1 MLHEYPYLSHRTP
14 VLARNV
20 VATSQPLAAQAGLAM
35 LHRGGT
41 AVDAAV
47 AAAATLAVVQPTS
60 NGLGSDAFALVW
72 DGAALHGLNG
82 SGRSPRRFTTERFGA
97 RDAMPTSGWDA
108 VTVPGAVSAWVALHA
123 RFGRLAFDRVL
134 EPAIAYARDGFL
146 VSPKTAALWSQARD
160 VHGDRSDFVGAFL
173 PAGVAPAA
181 ASVWRFPDQARTLE
195 AIAASRGERF
205 YRGDI
210 GRAIVDHAAT
220 EGAVFDERDLAEHEP
235 LWVDPIAL
243 PFDLPG
249 GPSTLHELPPNG
261 QGVAA
266 LIALGILDHTP
277 IRDLEPDR
285 ADALHLQIEALKLAF
300 DDAHRH
306 VADPDHVDGSIDAL
320 LEPRSLRAR
329 ARAIDP
335 DRAATPSRGPT
346 PGGGTVYL
354 AAADA
359 AGMMVSFIQ
368 SNYMGFGSGVVVPG
382 TGISLQN
389 RGAGFTL
396 EHGHPNRVEG
406 AKRPFHTIMPGFVTR
421 AGQPVLSFG
430 MTGGPMQPQGH
441 VQLFLRTALW
451 GQNVQ
456 AACDAPRWQVGAGV
470 RVDVERGVASEVVA
484 DLRRRGHDVRVSGS
498 TFGGAQLI
506 ERVVGGYVAASDP
519 RTDGQAVGF

>member
-1 MLHEYPYLSHRTP
+1 VLHEYPYPSHRTP

-35 LHRGGT
+35 LQRGGS
-41 AVDAAV
+41 AVDATV

-72 DGAALHGLNG
+72 DGSVLHGLNG
-82 SGRSPRRFTTERFGA
+82 SGRSPRHWAAERFDA
-97 RDAMPTSGWDA
+97 LDAMPTSGWDA
-108 VTVPGAVSAWVALHA
+108 VTVPGAVSAWVALHE
-123 RFGRLAFDRVL
+123 RFGRLALDSVL
-134 EPAIAYARDGFL
+134 EPAISYARDGFL

-160 VHGDRSDFVGAFL
+160 VHGERSDFVRAFL
-173 PAGVAPAA
+173 PDGAAPAA
-181 ASVWRFPDQARTLE
+181 GSVWRFPDHGRTLE
-195 AIAASRGERF
+195 AIATSRGERF

-210 GRAIVDHAAT
+210 ARAIVSHAHS
-220 EGAVFDERDLAEHEP
+220 EGAALDERDLAEHAP

-249 GPSTLHELPPNG
+249 GASTLHELPPNG
-261 QGVAA
+261 QGIAA

-277 IRDLEPDR
+277 IRDLEPDC
-285 ADALHLQIEALKLAF
+285 AVALHLQIEALKLAF
-300 DDAHRH
+300 DDVHRH
-306 VADPDHVDGSIDAL
+306 VADPDHVDIAIDAL

-329 ARAIDP
+329 ARAITL
-335 DRAATPSRGPT
+335 DRAAMPRRGPT
-346 PGGGTVYL
+346 QGGGTVYL

-359 AGMMVSFIQ
+359 SGMMVSFIQ

-396 EHGHPNRVEG
+396 ERGHPNRVEG

-421 AGQPVLSFG
+421 AGEPVMAFG

-470 RVDVERGVASEVVA
+470 SVDVERGVASEVVS
-484 DLRRRGHDVRVSGS
+484 DLRRRGHDVRVSDS

-506 ERVVGGYVAASDP
+506 ERVAGGYVAASDP